1 MGRLPRRN
9 VHIHGIGG
17 AWVVDLYVFPCLI
30 LEKEQWQH
38 KHSRIVGK
46 WALATGERQK
56 MEENTDTRAQ
66 HRRTG
71 THTQTRSHILRAYL
85 HTDIY
90 FDYTHV
96 RTQNR
101 RNIHKPPQTTVPN
114 LPTNQI
120 KPIVLRPARRSRP
133 FQAEADNRPRRV
145 MRLTAILGK
154 FSMSGALCHLEVG
167 RSR

>member
-1 MGRLPRRN
+1 MRLDDIFNCSKMGRLPRRN

-46 WALATGERQK
+46 WALVTGERQK

-101 RNIHKPPQTTVPN
+101 RNMHKPPPPN
-114 LPTNQI
+114 DCT
-120 KPIVLRPARRSRP
+120 
-133 FQAEADNRPRRV
+133 
-145 MRLTAILGK
+145 
-154 FSMSGALCHLEVG
+154 
-167 RSR
+167 

>member
-101 RNIHKPPQTTVPN
+101 RNIHKPPKRLYLTYLPTKSNQSSSDRPVEVDRFKLRQTTDLVE
-114 LPTNQI
+114 
-120 KPIVLRPARRSRP
+120 S
-133 FQAEADNRPRRV
+133 
-145 MRLTAILGK
+145 
-154 FSMSGALCHLEVG
+154 
-167 RSR
+167 